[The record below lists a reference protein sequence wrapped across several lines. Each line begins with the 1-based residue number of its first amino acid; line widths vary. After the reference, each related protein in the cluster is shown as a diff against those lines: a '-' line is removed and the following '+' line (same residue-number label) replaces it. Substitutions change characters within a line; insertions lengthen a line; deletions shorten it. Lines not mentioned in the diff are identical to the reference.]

1 MGVWWLYDLGTYF
14 AANRIFYGRGEKARE
29 GVLNYYTG
37 NYSMLEEGMIERAER
52 YRRSLSNNIKSDV
65 DSYYYI
71 RKNDL
76 GLVDKDIKN
85 PGIWLAKVILFP
97 DGQAVRQWKKEDLV
111 NRRWLKRPTGKGK
124 NKKYWIGDNCA
135 KTCDE
140 EQTQLNKVT
149 DRSHT

>member
-1 MGVWWLYDLGTYF
+1 MWVYGGCTILALISRQTVYSTDGVKST
-14 AANRIFYGRGEKARE
+14 E

-76 GLVDKDIKN
+76 GLEQ
-85 PGIWLAKVILFP
+85 GY
-97 DGQAVRQWKKEDLV
+97 KESRYMAGKSNTISRWSSSTPVEERDLV